1 MTEQKRDLLTHLLL
15 AWLQSIG
22 LSLPLCALLGLSG
35 FVPYVIVSVS
45 VLLPLLELSRLH
57 KLAFRCL
64 PVLLLAAAALFFFVF
79 NGSSLINDLL
89 VGVSLQIRDT
99 PVSLVLFGKET
110 ALVIAIVIAI
120 TVFYVSV
127 PDVGSMILL
136 SLTVLVFAL
145 LWYWNRPD
153 LLWSFAPALV
163 ATVLFLLKLSKP
175 EISQLR
181 LILPITAVIVFALL
195 ITPFSG
201 IVSGPLKEAAD
212 DLRQTVTDQF
222 FFTDARN
229 VFSLADEGFYPEGQS
244 QLGGK
249 AELSDRPVMEV
260 SAPEKLYLRGVIF
273 DRYSGRNWTQSAG
286 GRRYPWSSRTWNQLR
301 SETFCMDR
309 PLSDTVTR
317 YFTPVSFSV
326 RMLNEK
332 ASTLFIPQA
341 IRELRPGGNLVPHF
355 NASSEVFITRN
366 LLPGDT
372 YSGTAF
378 SFISG
383 DPGLGTLIDVCGK
396 AADPQYA
403 RIVSDY
409 TVLPD
414 HLESPVYELAKRITE
429 SSTTPYEKA
438 FAIQNW
444 LSRNCTYRL
453 DVEDQPPD
461 LDFVTNFLMNTKE
474 GYCTYFASAMTVLS
488 RIMGLPARYVEGY
501 LFRPGENGNAVL
513 TGQNAHAWTEIY
525 FSGFGWVTFDAT
537 PATESGNSKQSAP
550 EPTPTPTPPPQSET
564 TPETE
569 NRDNEPTPSPEKD
582 QSYSLPSDPP
592 RDTPLPTDP
601 PVAPEQKENRSSA
614 ALLWILLLFIVLGL
628 IAARILLTDPHYLES
643 KATKD
648 LDRLRISTQY
658 LYDLLYTSGLEPRKG
673 ETPMSFMKRCDR
685 SGLVPTSVARAGACV
700 SVICY
705 AHLEPEGEEML
716 LVRNTADRYFRQLP
730 FSGKLRYILYRSFVP
745 LSKRRFDTPS
755 LPISDKE
762 ERPHDKH
769 RNLKT
774 RFGFRNLAGSNSESK
789 PSERL

>member
-1 MTEQKRDLLTHLLL
+1 MTDRQKTFLIHLLL
-15 AWLQSIG
+15 AWLQSVG
-22 LSLPLCALLGLSG
+22 LSLPVCALLGLSG
-35 FVPYVIVSVS
+35 FAPYVFVSVS
-45 VLLPLLELSRLH
+45 VLLPLLELSRLNR
-57 KLAFRCL
+57 LTARLL
-64 PVLLLAAAALFFFVF
+64 PLLLLAAAAVFLFVG
-79 NGSSLINDLL
+79 NGLSLLNDLFI
-89 VGVSLQIRDT
+89 GISLQIRDI
-99 PVSLVLFGKET
+99 PASLILFGKET
-110 ALVIAIVIAI
+110 VLLIAICIAI
-120 TVFYVSV
+120 TVFYISI
-127 PDVGSMILL
+127 PDAGSMMLL
-136 SLTVLVFAL
+136 SFTILVFVL
-145 LWYWNRPD
+145 MWYDNRPD
-153 LLWSFAPALV
+153 LLWSFVPAV
-163 ATVLFLLKLSKP
+163 IATILFLIKFAKP

-181 LILPITAVIVFALL
+181 LILPIAVTIILALFV
-195 ITPFSG
+195 TPFSG
-201 IVSGPLKEAAD
+201 ITSEPLKEAAD
-212 DLRQTVTDQF
+212 DLRQSVTDQF

-229 VFSLADEGFYPEGQS
+229 VFSLAFEGFYPQGQA

-249 AELSDRPVMEV
+249 AELSDQPVMEV
-260 SAPEKLYLRGVIF
+260 SASEDLYLRGVTY
-273 DRYSGRNWTQSAG
+273 DRYTGRNWSQSGG
-286 GRRYPWSSRTWNQLR
+286 GRRYPWSSRSWNQLR
-301 SETFCMDR
+301 TEVFCMDR

-317 YFTPVSFSV
+317 YFHPISFSV
-326 RMLNEK
+326 RILNEK
-332 ASTLFIPQA
+332 PSTLFVPQA

-366 LLPGDT
+366 LMPGDT

-582 QSYSLPSDPP
+582 QS
-592 RDTPLPTDP
+592 
-601 PVAPEQKENRSSA
+601 KE
-614 ALLWILLLFIVLGL
+614 
-628 IAARILLTDPHYLES
+628 YQLECFHFS
-643 KATKD
+643 HGD
-648 LDRLRISTQY
+648 L
-658 LYDLLYTSGLEPRKG
+658 
-673 ETPMSFMKRCDR
+673 
-685 SGLVPTSVARAGACV
+685 
-700 SVICY
+700 
-705 AHLEPEGEEML
+705 
-716 LVRNTADRYFRQLP
+716 
-730 FSGKLRYILYRSFVP
+730 
-745 LSKRRFDTPS
+745 
-755 LPISDKE
+755 
-762 ERPHDKH
+762 
-769 RNLKT
+769 
-774 RFGFRNLAGSNSESK
+774 
-789 PSERL
+789 